1 MDISRWNQI
10 MKSFQD
16 LMGYEKGTR
25 EVVIMKRLSFGVDK
39 GVEEIDAR
47 EEKVFVHL
55 LRKTYREIA
64 DAKKSRESDS
74 KKV

>member
-1 MDISRWNQI
+1 

-16 LMGYEKGTR
+16 LMGYEEGTR
-25 EVVIMKRLSFGVDK
+25 EVVIMKRLSFGIKK

-47 EEKVFVHL
+47 EERVFVHL

-64 DAKKSRESDS
+64 SDKKSREDS
-74 KKV
+74 KRQS

>member
-1 MDISRWNQI
+1 

>member
-1 MDISRWNQI
+1 

-16 LMGYEKGTR
+16 LMGYDKGTQ
-25 EVVIMKRLSFGVDK
+25 EMVLLKRLSFGVDK

-64 DAKKSRESDS
+64 IAKKLRENNS
-74 KKV
+74 KKS

>member
-1 MDISRWNQI
+1 

-64 DAKKSRESDS
+64 YAKKSRESDS

>member
-1 MDISRWNQI
+1 MDISKWNKA

-16 LMGYEKGTR
+16 LMGYDKGTQ
-25 EVVIMKRLSFGVDK
+25 EVVILKRLSFGLEK

-55 LRKTYREIA
+55 LRNTYREISN
-64 DAKKSRESDS
+64 DKKSKEGSSR
-74 KKV
+74 KT

>member
-1 MDISRWNQI
+1 MDISKWNKI

-16 LMGYEKGTR
+16 LMGYDKGTQ
-25 EVVIMKRLSFGVDK
+25 ELLILKRLSFELDK

-47 EEKVFVHL
+47 EERVFVHL

-64 DAKKSRESDS
+64 IAKKLRENSS
-74 KKV
+74 KKS